1 MEGGEGG
8 EGGGRVRF
16 VCVGPF
22 CTINTMFLNEKGW
35 DPNLEGNAGGQ
46 RREGWWRGEGR
57 MRERGW
63 REEEGIGLFL
73 IIVFSLFIF
82 L

>member
-35 DPNLEGNAGGQ
+35 DPNLEGGEGNAGGQ
-46 RREGWWRGEGR
+46 RREGGREG
-57 MRERGW
+57 
-63 REEEGIGLFL
+63 
-73 IIVFSLFIF
+73 
-82 L
+82 